1 MTGLDKIKDKIIAE
15 AKLDAQRIIEDA
27 QKKCNEILLRASGD
41 ADNIKAELDVAAHRE
56 AESIISRAKSGAA
69 PEKRNNI
76 AQAKSHATDLA
87 FETAKKE
94 ILSLPVDKY
103 AEFLAKL
110 LVSALNA
117 QIQIEKTNRELY
129 GEEGTQEPIDVLLAQ
144 EDISKVGALILPAA
158 KKLATGKPVAELVAR
173 AGVSVDSA
181 NIEGGMIVRIGA
193 LDINCSVESLIESAK
208 ERLEGNVAKIL
219 FG

>member
-15 AKLDAQRIIEDA
+15 ARLDAARIIEDA

-69 PEKRNNI
+69 LEKRNII

-94 ILSLPVDKY
+94 ILSLQTEKY

-117 QIQIEKTNRELY
+117 QIDIENTNRTLY
-129 GEEGTQEPIDVLLAQ
+129 GEESGQEPIDILLAQ
-144 EDISKVGALILPAA
+144 EDISRVGALILPAA
-158 KKLATGKPVAELVAR
+158 KKLAAGKPASALLER
-173 AGVSVDSA
+173 AGVSVDA
-181 NIEGGMIVRIGA
+181 AKIEGGMVVRIGT
-193 LDINCSVESLIESAK
+193 LDINCSVEALIDSAK
-208 ERLEGNVAKIL
+208 ERLEGDVAKIL

>member
-15 AKLDAQRIIEDA
+15 AQLDAQRIIEDA

-69 PEKRNNI
+69 LEKRNII

-94 ILSLPVDKY
+94 ILSLPTEQY
-103 AEFLAKL
+103 TEFLAKL
-110 LVSALNA
+110 LVSALTA
-117 QIQIEKTNRELY
+117 QLEIEKTNLDLY
-129 GEEGTQEPIDVLLAQ
+129 GVESKQEPIDILLCQ
-144 EDISKVGALILPAA
+144 EDILRTGAQIVPTA
-158 KKLATGKPVAELVAR
+158 KKLAAGKPAAELIDR
-173 AGVSVDSA
+173 AGVSVDA
-181 NIEGGMIVRIGA
+181 VGIDGGMIIRIGD
-193 LDINCSVESLIESAK
+193 LDINCSLGTLVESAK
-208 ERLEGNVAKIL
+208 ERLEGDVAKIL

>member
-15 AKLDAQRIIEDA
+15 AKLDAAKIIEDA
-27 QKKCNEILLRASGD
+27 QKKCNEIFLRASGD

-69 PEKRNNI
+69 LEKRNII
-76 AQAKSHATDLA
+76 AQARSYCTDLA

-94 ILSLPVDKY
+94 ILSLPTEQYVQ
-103 AEFLAKL
+103 FLAKL

-117 QIQIEKTNRELY
+117 QLYIEKTNFDLY
-129 GEEGTQEPIDVLLAQ
+129 GEETKQKPIDVLLAQ
-144 EDISKVGALILPAA
+144 EDISRVGAQIIPAA
-158 KKLATGKPVAELVAR
+158 RKLAAGKPIAALLEH
-173 AGVSVDSA
+173 AGVSVDA
-181 NIEGGMIVRIGA
+181 AKIEGGMIVRIGD
-193 LDINCSVESLIESAK
+193 LDINCSVETLIDSAK
-208 ERLEGNVAKIL
+208 ERLEGEVARIL